1 MLIMSCFCALC
12 LKKLSSHLCFW
23 KPFCWLDSFFFQY
36 LEVCWYTVF
45 WLALLL
51 IRNLLSFLSF
61 VFMYVVGLFSL
72 IIFRIFSL
80 PLLLNNLIMMYF
92 GVILF
97 MLFCF
102 GFAKILGSV
111 SLEFSSYLENLE
123 SLFLPIP
130 IVSLSYNHLYFIFSH
145 VCVYIYI
152 YFTFIFCPKANG
164 CSFSFNLFLCF
175 ILNSLLL
182 LCSEVHGYFL
192 WCPICLLFHPVY
204 FFISYTVGLFIQ

>member
-1 MLIMSCFCALC
+1 MLIMRCFCALC

-36 LEVCWYTVF
+36 LE
-45 WLALLL
+45 
-51 IRNLLSFLSF
+51 
-61 VFMYVVGLFSL
+61 YVDIVSSDLHCSWWEICCRSYLLFSCMSCVFFPL

-80 PLLLNNLIMMYF
+80 PLHLNNLIMMYF

-145 VCVYIYI
+145 L
-152 YFTFIFCPKANG
+152 YFVQG
-164 CSFSFNLFLCF
+164 
-175 ILNSLLL
+175 
-182 LCSEVHGYFL
+182 
-192 WCPICLLFHPVY
+192 
-204 FFISYTVGLFIQ
+204 

>member
-61 VFMYVVGLFSL
+61 VFLYVVCLFSL

-152 YFTFIFCPKANG
+152 SHLYFVPRLTDVHFLLIFFYV
-164 CSFSFNLFLCF
+164 SFWIVYYCFVLKFMDISFDAQSVC
-175 ILNSLLL
+175 
-182 LCSEVHGYFL
+182 Y
-192 WCPICLLFHPVY
+192 
-204 FFISYTVGLFIQ
+204 FIQCISSSHIL